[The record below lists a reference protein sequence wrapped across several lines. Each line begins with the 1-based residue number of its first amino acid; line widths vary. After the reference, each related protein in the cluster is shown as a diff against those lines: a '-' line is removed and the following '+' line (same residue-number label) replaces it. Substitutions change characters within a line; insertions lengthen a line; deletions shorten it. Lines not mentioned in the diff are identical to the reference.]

1 MRTFPAILVL
11 LCLCVPMAAWSQVN
25 NELITQASHND
36 TERAE
41 QVDPLNS
48 PVWHYLRAR
57 FLGESPYQ
65 FDNRVVVSVPPF
77 AEDPTQVPLLVD
89 VSAIDE
95 PLLRLVVWAD
105 LNPIQHIYSVESAD
119 RHLPRIAIRFKVQQ
133 ATPVRAAVLTES
145 GKWLVGGQYLEA
157 AGGGC
162 TAPSMANASPYWESH
177 LGEIESR
184 SFERA
189 MNSGR
194 SSQRYKVKIIH
205 PMDTGLVSGIPEFYI
220 QQLEVRRPDQA
231 AILSMELSQP
241 VSENPVFTFD
251 MSSASVTAQDRY
263 KLWMRDN
270 NGNVFEQAL

>member
-1 MRTFPAILVL
+1 MRTFPAILIL
-11 LCLCVPMAAWSQVN
+11 LCLSAPAWSQIS
-25 NELITQASHND
+25 NEPLPKASTDISASEVGQA
-36 TERAE
+36 
-41 QVDPLNS
+41 DPLNS
-48 PVWHYLRAR
+48 PVWQYLRAR
-57 FLGESPYQ
+57 FLGEAAYR
-65 FDNRVVVSVPPF
+65 FDDRIIVSVPPF
-77 AEDPTQVPLLVD
+77 AEDPTQVPLMVD
-89 VSAIDE
+89 VSAVEE
-95 PLLRLVVWAD
+95 PIQRLVVWAD
-105 LNPIQHIYSVESAD
+105 LNPIQHIYSLESAG
-119 RHLPRIAIRFKVQQ
+119 HQLPNIAIRFKVQQ

-145 GKWLVGGQYLEA
+145 GIWLVGGQYLEA

-189 MNSGR
+189 LEKGQL
-194 SSQRYKVKIIH
+194 SQRYKVKIIH

-220 QQLEVRRPDQA
+220 QQLELRREDQA

-251 MSSASVTAQDRY
+251 INADAKNAQDHY

>member
-25 NELITQASHND
+25 DELITQASHND

-41 QVDPLNS
+41 QADPLNS

-65 FDNRVVVSVPPF
+65 FDDRVVVSVPPF

-157 AGGGC
+157 AGGG
-162 TAPSMANASPYWESH
+162 
-177 LGEIESR
+177 
-184 SFERA
+184 
-189 MNSGR
+189 
-194 SSQRYKVKIIH
+194 YKVKIIH

-220 QQLEVRRPDQA
+220 QQLEVRRPEQA

-251 MSSASVTAQDRY
+251 MNSASATAQDRY
-263 KLWMRDN
+263 TLWMRDN